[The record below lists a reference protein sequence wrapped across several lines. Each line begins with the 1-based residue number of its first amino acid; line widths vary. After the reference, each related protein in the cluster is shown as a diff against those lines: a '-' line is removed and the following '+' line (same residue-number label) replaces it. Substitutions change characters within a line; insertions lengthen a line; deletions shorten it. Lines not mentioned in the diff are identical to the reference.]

1 MHQRMARRGAS
12 KEIAPWWVVYQVE
25 SCGVGLDLRHAS
37 DSGVCRPRS
46 KRMLEKHRSNGLSAK
61 CAAEVGGLL
70 GGFDQLQRPT
80 HARGVLWDSLLALR
94 RRQANAGR
102 RAGWIGLLKRL
113 ERLGGN
119 GSVHKV
125 RGLAPVAGLRLPVGK
140 KGRNGSDG
148 CTDHGCVPQVTVRL
162 RPCHPCASPGPK
174 RCQFVRVSAVLERD
188 RSRTA
193 SPASHRPETSQQ
205 LPCAERDPA

>member
-1 MHQRMARRGAS
+1 MSVSTWGT
-12 KEIAPWWVVYQVE
+12 P
-25 SCGVGLDLRHAS
+25 L
-37 DSGVCRPRS
+37 DSGGCRPRS

-61 CAAEVGGLL
+61 CAAEVGGLI
-70 GGFDQLQRPT
+70 GGFDQSQRPT
-80 HARGVLWDSLLALR
+80 HAREVLWDSLHAPR
-94 RRQANAGR
+94 RHQANAGR

-113 ERLGGN
+113 ERRDGN
-119 GSVHKV
+119 GSVPKV
-125 RGLAPVAGLRLPVGK
+125 QGLAPVAGLRLPEGK

-193 SPASHRPETSQQ
+193 SPASHRLETTQQ
-205 LPCAERDPA
+205 LPSAERNPA